1 MLPRREELSG
11 GSDVEGRIV
20 GMEGRIQLLG
30 GDVGDVLSRTAVGID
45 LRLAGV
51 AEDGERGEPRS
62 TTDKLASMIAFV
74 VLLFTTSASA
84 TMAA

>member
-1 MLPRREELSG
+1 MLPRREELSD

-30 GDVGDVLSRTAVGID
+30 GDVGDVLSRAAVGID
-45 LRLAGV
+45 LRLSREAC
-51 AEDGERGEPRS
+51 DRERGEPR
-62 TTDKLASMIAFV
+62 TTTSRLASMIAFV
-74 VLLFTTSASA
+74 VLLFTASASA